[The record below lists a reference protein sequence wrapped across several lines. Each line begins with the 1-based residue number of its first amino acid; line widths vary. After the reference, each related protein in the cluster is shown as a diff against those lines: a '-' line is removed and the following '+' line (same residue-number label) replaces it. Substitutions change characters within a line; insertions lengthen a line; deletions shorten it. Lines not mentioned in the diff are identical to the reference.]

1 MTETMAATAAE
12 ELLARREQLWLLRE
26 STMDARPALGWQA
39 FFADLW
45 EAIDF
50 PGKTRLRVG
59 APLGPSDALEIRDD
73 FSSLRVDRG
82 TTAAALEMA
91 REPGVED
98 GRVRVADGMI
108 SLVRRRCSHVIAVV
122 DELKLLDPGWL
133 DVVVCALQWAAW
145 QGAEPEEMRDGLMRC
160 CLGPGQFEEIGER
173 GGLRFL
179 NGYGFRSQQEANRAL
194 RWSAEPALVVLGGGF
209 ILLDS
214 RLEETL
220 IAGGSTLIHLMD
232 LPRSQRGILRRYVDV
247 YAVPSMEAALR
258 KVLALSEGEKTV
270 ICFPAIGCGEVEALK
285 LGSKWAAAVTERK

>member
-1 MTETMAATAAE
+1 MLRLDRAFCAAV
-12 ELLARREQLWLLRE
+12 
-26 STMDARPALGWQA
+26 LGA
-39 FFADLW
+39 
-45 EAIDF
+45 
-50 PGKTRLRVG
+50 
-59 APLGPSDALEIRDD
+59 
-73 FSSLRVDRG
+73 
-82 TTAAALEMA
+82 A
-91 REPGVED
+91 RELDAED
-98 GRVRVADGMI
+98 GSVRVRDGMV
-108 SLVRRRCSHVIAVV
+108 SLVTNRCARVIAVV
-122 DELKLLDPGWL
+122 DEITLPDPSWL
-133 DVVVCALQWAAW
+133 DVAVCALQWAAW

-270 ICFPAIGCGEVEALK
+270 ICLPAIGCGEVEALK
-285 LGSKWAAAVTERK
+285 LGSKWAATVTERK